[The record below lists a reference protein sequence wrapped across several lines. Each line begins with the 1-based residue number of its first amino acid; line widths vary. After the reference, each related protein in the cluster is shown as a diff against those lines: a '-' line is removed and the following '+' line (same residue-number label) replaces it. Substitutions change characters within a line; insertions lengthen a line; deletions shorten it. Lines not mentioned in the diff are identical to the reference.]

1 MASIGARAAKI
12 PSRAASKSSNLVLG
26 SKTNESPFQT
36 SHEASMM
43 SNKSAE
49 VVNSDT
55 WVDLHCAVFTAQTYQ
70 LTYDAGVEMEA
81 IPNQCYHQ

>member
-1 MASIGARAAKI
+1 
-12 PSRAASKSSNLVLG
+12 
-26 SKTNESPFQT
+26 
-36 SHEASMM
+36 MM

-55 WVDLHCAVFTAQTYQ
+55 WVDLHCAVFSPQTYQ